1 MKKWLSVILV
11 VLVLMIPCA
20 AIPEERTLNKNV
32 VGEYYTYGVLPE
44 PLPNTIVIK
53 RGDLTIQ
60 GDTAYLYLEHIS
72 FEKLWE
78 NFNAMRPFKIKR
90 IVLELFSFGGS
101 LFDALAMASLIKD
114 QATDGKIVEIRARG
128 LVASAGLIILVSGTK
143 GYRYIHPISMV
154 MFHELK
160 SLTISY
166 DSPSEKEENAKIE
179 RFIQDQVNQ
188 YIVSRSKIS
197 IPELKERIQRREF
210 WMDAQTAIKYGFADK
225 LLGN

>member
-1 MKKWLSVILV
+1 MRKWLSVMLV

-32 VGEYYTYGVLPE
+32 VGEYYTYEVLPE

-53 RGDLTIQ
+53 RGHLTIQ
-60 GDTAYLYLEHIS
+60 GDTAYIYLEHIS
-72 FEKLWE
+72 FEMLWE
-78 NFNAMRPFKIKR
+78 NFNSMRPFKVKR
-90 IVLELFSFGGS
+90 IILELFSFGGS
-101 LFDALAMASLIKD
+101 LFDAMAMASLIREQEVKG
-114 QATDGKIVEIRARG
+114 TIIEVRARG

-143 GYRYIHPISMV
+143 GYRYVHPVSMV

-160 SLTISY
+160 SLTIAY
-166 DSPSEKEENAKIE
+166 DSPSDKEEAAKVE
-179 RFIQDQVNQ
+179 RFIQEQVNH
-188 YIVSRSKIS
+188 YIVDRSKIS
-197 IPELKERIQRREF
+197 IQELRERIQRREF

>member
-53 RGDLTIQ
+53 RGHLTIQ
-60 GDTAYLYLEHIS
+60 GDTAYIYLEHIS
-72 FEKLWE
+72 FEMLWE
-78 NFNAMRPFKIKR
+78 NFNSMRPFKVKR

-101 LFDALAMASLIKD
+101 LFDAMAMASLIREQEVKG
-114 QATDGKIVEIRARG
+114 TIIEVRARG

-143 GYRYIHPISMV
+143 GYRYVHPVSMV

-160 SLTISY
+160 SLTIAY
-166 DSPSEKEENAKIE
+166 DSPSDKEEAAKVE
-179 RFIQDQVNQ
+179 RFIQEQVNH
-188 YIVSRSKIS
+188 YIVDRSKIS
-197 IPELKERIQRREF
+197 IQELRERIQRREF